1 MLKRLALIV
10 TMLLATAAL
19 ADSTVY
25 YRGVIGEEPWQL
37 ELSIDGTALRGR
49 LQHDLLPLQLE
60 AGGTFSP
67 EDGSV
72 VARFVYGAD
81 ELQGTLL
88 GEVKP
93 GATFTGTFLSDDL
106 MHPFSFEQVAH
117 FVDYTFRQERI
128 EATSTYPFFTSR
140 RLSDLNAY
148 VQPDL
153 MAEQIAFVQSA
164 QEADIDGEIRNGWWF
179 DSRATLEYVAP
190 GLLSSLVTVS
200 DYKGGA
206 HPELDYWA
214 YNLVLTGTRMRPFFL
229 ADLFLPASDWREQ
242 VSDLVLAALR
252 EQQADWVLNGT
263 VTELTEDDLQ
273 VFLLSPAGVQF
284 ILAPYQVGPWV
295 AGTFTVRIPLEN
307 MSGIL
312 DPEGPVRMFR
322 AAETP

>member
-1 MLKRLALIV
+1 MLKRFALIV
-10 TMLLATAAL
+10 TMLFSTAAL

-49 LQHDLLPLQLE
+49 LLHDLLPLQLE

-67 EDGSV
+67 EDSSL
-72 VARFVYGAD
+72 VARFVYGD
-81 ELQGTLL
+81 PEQQGTLL
-88 GEVKP
+88 GETGP
-93 GATFTGTFLSDDL
+93 DGSMSGTFLSGDL
-106 MHPFSFEQVAH
+106 MQPFRFEQVAH
-117 FVDYTFRQERI
+117 YVDYTFRQERI

-153 MAEQIAFVQSA
+153 MAEQIAFVQAA
-164 QEADIDGEIRNGWWF
+164 QEADIDGDIRSSWWF
-179 DSRATLEYVAP
+179 DSRATLEYAAP

-200 DYKGGA
+200 EYQGGA
-206 HPELDYWA
+206 HPSLDYWA
-214 YNLVLTGTRMRPFFL
+214 YNLVLTGTRMRPFYL
-229 ADLFLPASDWREQ
+229 ADLFLPDSDWLDE

-263 VTELTEDDLQ
+263 VTGLDEDDLQ

-295 AGTFTVRIPLEN
+295 AGTFTVRIPLEQLAEL
-307 MSGIL
+307 L

-322 AAETP
+322 ATETP